1 MLKVTL
7 CSWQLHGE
15 YHTRFRSSIEGRNAT
30 TTAGADGPELAVP
43 LGLGDRGGS
52 LRLFTLLDGFAGSI
66 LGVGLSEGLS
76 VGAIESCV
84 LCVTHVSKRLVA
96 HDCRIPGRL

>member
-7 CSWQLHGE
+7 CSWQLHGV
-15 YHTRFRSSIEGRNAT
+15 YHTRPRSSIEGRDAT
-30 TTAGADGPELAVP
+30 TTASADGPELAVP
-43 LGLGDRGGS
+43 LGLDRSGS
-52 LRLFTLLDGFAGSI
+52 LRLFAVLDVFSGSI

-76 VGAIESCV
+76 VRAIESCV

-96 HDCRIPGRL
+96 HDCCIPGRL

>member
-1 MLKVTL
+1 MFKVTL
-7 CSWQLHGE
+7 CSWQLHGV
-15 YHTRFRSSIEGRNAT
+15 YHTRLRSSIEGRNAT
-30 TTAGADGPELAVP
+30 NTASADGPELAVS
-43 LGLGDRGGS
+43 LDLDRSGNLS
-52 LRLFTLLDGFAGSI
+52 LFTLLDDFAGSI

-76 VGAIESCV
+76 VRAIESCV